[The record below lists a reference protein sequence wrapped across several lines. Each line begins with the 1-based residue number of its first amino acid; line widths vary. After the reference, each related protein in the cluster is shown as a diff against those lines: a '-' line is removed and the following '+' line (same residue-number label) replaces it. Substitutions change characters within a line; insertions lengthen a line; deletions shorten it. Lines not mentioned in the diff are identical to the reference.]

1 MRWMMTVPMNN
12 SSAPSS
18 RERVLSLY
26 NKNIELENGLRKSA
40 KSKVPS
46 DPNAWLQM
54 RENYEAII
62 LEDHEFSEKHEI
74 EYALWQLHYRRIE
87 EFRAHINTAA
97 SSGGATTLQVGKS
110 PAQPDRIKKIRAI
123 FKGFLSEATGFYHD
137 LILKIRTKYGLPL
150 DYFSDAPESQI
161 TVAKDEKKSFEMKK
175 GLISCH
181 RCLIYLGDLARYKG
195 LYGEGDSV
203 GRDYAVAS
211 GYYGQ
216 AASLWPS
223 SGNPHHQLAILASY
237 SGDDLLSLY
246 QYFRSLAVNSPFL
259 TARDNLIIAFEKNRQ
274 NCSQL
279 PGSSRVSSARALPNR
294 GTGKG
299 RGRGDFRPSA
309 KETKVETT
317 RIKERELSTPDIFK
331 AFSTRFI
338 RLNGILFTRTSL
350 ETFGEV
356 FALVIGDLL
365 ELLSSGP
372 EEKLSFG
379 QDAAGNGL
387 VIVRLIAILIFS
399 VHNAKRESE
408 GQSYAE
414 ILQRTVLLENAFTAA
429 FDFVGHILKRCTQLH
444 NAASSYLLPAIL
456 VFMEWLACHSDIAA
470 GTDIEEKQAAARSF
484 FWNQFVLLMNKL
496 MLSGFADED
505 EDKTCFFDMVWYDDG
520 ESGNMLALWEDF
532 ELRGFSP
539 LAPAQLILDFSSNYL
554 LENDGSNKEKS
565 ARVKRIL
572 AAGRALMNVVRIGQ
586 QEIYYDSKLKK
597 FVIGTKPPAY
607 EDLDASELDDF
618 KVEGPVGN
626 SGTMQSTTANLQAK
640 QSWGQ
645 LYVDGE
651 EEDEV
656 IVFKPMAAEKY
667 TNMSMPEAAA
677 FGNIQPAQSSSLGD
691 QSTYGGLQYS
701 AAFSNT
707 AAFSNIQMPAAL
719 NGISQPPVTVCSVSQ
734 PPAQHITPNTS
745 KWSTEQESFIMGR
758 LKILSIAEN
767 DICANPGLLNGR
779 SSLQPT
785 AFSPSLSASSNLY
798 TTSSSLLSAH
808 INAGKAVIPAEVDSI
823 MPLEADSDGVD
834 MKVAA
839 SLSAQRKNP
848 VSRPARHF
856 GPPPGFSKNPAK
868 QMEDSN
874 FKFTIKE
881 EQPQMDDYSWLD
893 GYKTSSISGMGME
906 NSINRST
913 HIYPQVTA
921 SNSNSITGAIS
932 FPFPGKQISTVQPEM
947 AYEKKWQDFQLFEH
961 LKLHA
966 EKQLPQA
973 SQQSALLPEQ
983 HQAQSLWSS
992 HFFV

>member
-1 MRWMMTVPMNN
+1 MLEMISGLIFFDIYLFGM
-12 SSAPSS
+12 SSITFVVMF
-18 RERVLSLY
+18 E
-26 NKNIELENGLRKSA
+26 KNIELENGLRKSA

-87 EFRAHINTAA
+87 EFRAHINAAA
-97 SSGGATTLQVGKS
+97 SLGGVTPLQVKS

-161 TVAKDEKKSFEMKK
+161 TLEKDEKKSFEMKK

-203 GRDYAVAS
+203 SRDYAAAS
-211 GYYGQ
+211 GYYLQ

-237 SGDDLLSLY
+237 SADDFLALY
-246 QYFRSLAVNSPFL
+246 RYFRSLAVNSPFL

-274 NCSQL
+274 ICSQL
-279 PGSSRVSSARALPNR
+279 PGNSRVSSARALPSR
-294 GTGKG
+294 VTGKG

-309 KETKVETT
+309 KETKVEST
-317 RIKERELSTPDIFK
+317 RIKERELSTPEVFK

-356 FALVIGDLL
+356 FALVISDLL

-372 EEKLSFG
+372 DEKLNFG
-379 QDAAGNGL
+379 QDAAENGL
-387 VIVRLIAILIFS
+387 VIVRFIAILIFS

-414 ILQRTVLLENAFTAA
+414 ILQRSVLLENAFTSS
-429 FDFVGHILKRCTQLH
+429 FDFVGHIVKRCTQLH
-444 NAASSYLLPAIL
+444 DAASSYLLPGIL

-470 GTDIEEKQAAARSF
+470 GIDIEEKQAAARSF
-484 FWNQFVLLMNKL
+484 FWDQCVLLMNKL
-496 MLSGFADED
+496 LLSGLADGD
-505 EDKTCFFDMVWYDDG
+505 EDKTCFLEVGWYDDG

-539 LAPAQLILDFSSNYL
+539 LAPAQLILDFSRNYL

-618 KVEGPVGN
+618 KVVGPVGN
-626 SGTMQSTTANLQAK
+626 MGTMQSNTANLQAK

-645 LYVDGE
+645 LYADGE

-656 IVFKPMAAEKY
+656 IVFKPMAVEKY
-667 TNMSMPEAAA
+667 TNVSMSGATA
-677 FGNIQPAQSSSLGD
+677 FGNIHPAQSSSLGD
-691 QSTYGGLQYS
+691 QSAYGGLLS
-701 AAFSNT
+701 
-707 AAFSNIQMPAAL
+707 AAFSNIQVSAAL
-719 NGISQPPVTVCSVSQ
+719 NGISQPPITVCSVSQ
-734 PPAQHITPNTS
+734 PPAQHITPSTS
-745 KWSTEQESFIMGR
+745 KWSTEQESFIMGG
-758 LKILSIAEN
+758 LKNLSIAEN
-767 DICANPGLLNGR
+767 DIYANPGLLSGQ

-785 AFSPSLSASSNLY
+785 PFASSLSATSNLN
-798 TTSSSLLSAH
+798 TSSGNLLSGH

-823 MPLEADSDGVD
+823 IPLEANSDGVH

-839 SLSAQRKNP
+839 SLPALRKNP

-856 GPPPGFSKNPAK
+856 GPPPGFGNLAK
-868 QMEDSN
+868 QLEDSD

-881 EQPQMDDYSWLD
+881 EKQPQMDDHSWLD
-893 GYKTSSISGMGME
+893 GFKTSSISGMGME
-906 NSINRST
+906 NSINRAT

-921 SNSNSITGAIS
+921 SNSNSVMDAIS
-932 FPFPGKQISTVQPEM
+932 FPFPGKQFSTVQPEM

-983 HQAQSLWSS
+983 YQAQSLWSS

>member
-1 MRWMMTVPMNN
+1 
-12 SSAPSS
+12 
-18 RERVLSLY
+18 
-26 NKNIELENGLRKSA
+26 
-40 KSKVPS
+40 
-46 DPNAWLQM
+46 M

-87 EFRAHINTAA
+87 EFRAHINAAA
-97 SSGGATTLQVGKS
+97 SSGGVTTLQVKS
-110 PAQPDRIKKIRAI
+110 PVQPDRIKKIRAI
-123 FKGFLSEATGFYHD
+123 FKGFLLEATGFYHD

-161 TVAKDEKKSFEMKK
+161 TLEKDEKNSFEIKK

-203 GRDYAVAS
+203 SRDYAAAS
-211 GYYGQ
+211 GYYLQ

-237 SGDDLLSLY
+237 SADDLLALY
-246 QYFRSLAVNSPFL
+246 RYFRSLAVNNPFL

-279 PGSSRVSSARALPNR
+279 PGSSKVSSARTLPSR
-294 GTGKG
+294 ATGKG
-299 RGRGDFRPSA
+299 RGRGDFRPAA
-309 KETKVETT
+309 KETKVEST
-317 RIKERELSTPDIFK
+317 RIKERELSTPEVFK
-331 AFSTRFI
+331 AFLTRFI

-356 FALVIGDLL
+356 FALVISDLL

-372 EEKLSFG
+372 EEKLNFG
-379 QDAAGNGL
+379 QDAAENGL

-414 ILQRTVLLENAFTAA
+414 ILQRTVLLQNAFTAA

-444 NAASSYLLPAIL
+444 DAASSYLLPGIL

-470 GTDIEEKQAAARSF
+470 GIDIEEKQAAARSF
-484 FWNQFVLLMNKL
+484 FWDQCVLLMNKL
-496 MLSGFADED
+496 LLSGLADGD
-505 EDKTCFFDMVWYDDG
+505 EDKTCFLEMSWYDDG
-520 ESGNMLALWEDF
+520 ESGSMLALWEDF

-539 LAPAQLILDFSSNYL
+539 LAPAQLILDFSRKYL
-554 LENDGSNKEKS
+554 LENDGSNKENS

-607 EDLDASELDDF
+607 EDLDASKLDDF
-618 KVEGPVGN
+618 KVVGPVGN
-626 SGTMQSTTANLQAK
+626 MGMMQSNTANLQAK

-645 LYVDGE
+645 LYADGE

-656 IVFKPMAAEKY
+656 IVFKPMAVEKY
-667 TNMSMPEAAA
+667 ANMSMSEANA

-691 QSTYGGLQYS
+691 QSAYGGLLS
-701 AAFSNT
+701 AAFSN
-707 AAFSNIQMPAAL
+707 SQVSAAL
-719 NGISQPPVTVCSVSQ
+719 NGISRPPITMCSVSQ
-734 PPAQHITPNTS
+734 PPAQHITPSTS
-745 KWSTEQESFIMGR
+745 KWSTEQESFIMGG
-758 LKILSIAEN
+758 LKNLSIAEN
-767 DICANPGLLNGR
+767 DIYANPGLLSGR

-785 AFSPSLSASSNLY
+785 SFSPSLSATSNLN
-798 TTSSSLLSAH
+798 TSSSNQLSGH

-823 MPLEADSDGVD
+823 IPLEANSDGAD

-839 SLSAQRKNP
+839 SLPASRKIP

-856 GPPPGFSKNPAK
+856 GPPPGFSNPAK
-868 QMEDSN
+868 QLEDSN

-893 GYKTSSISGMGME
+893 GFKTSSISGMGME
-906 NSINRST
+906 NSINRAT

-921 SNSNSITGAIS
+921 SNSNSVSGPIT
-932 FPFPGKQISTVQPEM
+932 FPFPGKQFSTVQPEM

-961 LKLHA
+961 LKLDA

-983 HQAQSLWSS
+983 YQAPSLWSS